1 MDQEI
6 IRLLRVKDEAGLA
19 LLRQKYG
26 GMIAYVLRGILP
38 DARDREECREDVI
51 LQVWNKFGQYNESR
65 GSLSPWIT
73 AISRNAAIN
82 FQKKNRPVEPLDGE
96 VAVLE
101 SPEDYLV
108 RRETSARL
116 MEAVD
121 RLSPVDRKLFYRK
134 YYYCQSLETIAA
146 ETGMTLRAAEGR
158 IYRMRRKLA
167 GWMGVEFQ

>member
-1 MDQEI
+1 MDREI
-6 IRLLRVKDEAGLA
+6 IRLIRAKDEKGLD

-26 GMIAYVLRGILP
+26 GMISYVLRGILS

-51 LQVWNKFGQYNESR
+51 LQVWNKFGQYDESR
-65 GSLSPWIT
+65 GHLSPWIT

-82 FQKKNRPVEPLDGE
+82 FSKRVRPAEPLSGE

-101 SPEDYLV
+101 SPEEYLI
-108 RRETSARL
+108 RREASARL

-121 RLSPVDRKLFYRK
+121 RLSPGERKLFYRK
-134 YYYCQSLETIAA
+134 YYYCQSIDTIAA
-146 ETGMTLRAAEGR
+146 ETGITLRAAEGR